1 MVFTIV
7 IYKCSHPSPGP
18 LMENTRT
25 DTIRQMVHI
34 ARLYYEEGRTQEDIA
49 RECGISRPIIS
60 RLLKQA
66 RDEGIVQI
74 TIVDPFQYNLQL
86 AERLR
91 AATGLSDIIVCPG
104 PDSGASSLLRHLG
117 LATAHYLNDVVE
129 PETVLGVG
137 WGRTLYA
144 AAQALEP
151 KSLPNM
157 TVVPLVGGL
166 GQVSASFQVHEITRL
181 IASNYGCRQETFYVP
196 ALSPDAAVKHS
207 LLASNDV
214 QFIHKWW
221 AQTSIALVGIG
232 NVSFDSEMAMLFADY
247 LDESVRSHLLANG
260 AVGDICM
267 RFFDRQGRYLPPPVD
282 RVLGVELEQLK
293 HVPRVIAVAGG
304 PEKAPAIIGA
314 VRGKYI
320 SSLIT
325 DESAARAVLTLLEQE
340 KDAHDL

>member
-1 MVFTIV
+1 
-7 IYKCSHPSPGP
+7 
-18 LMENTRT
+18 MENSRQE
-25 DTIRQMVHI
+25 TIRQMVHI

-74 TIVDPFQYNLQL
+74 TILDPFQYNLQL
-86 AERLR
+86 AERMR

-104 PDSGASSLLRHLG
+104 PDSGVDSLLRRLG
-117 LATAHYLNDVVE
+117 LATAHYLNQVVE
-129 PETVLGVG
+129 PGTVLGVG

-151 KSLPNM
+151 KPVSNM

-181 IASNYGCRQETFYVP
+181 IASNYGCRQESFYVP
-196 ALSPDAAVKHS
+196 ALSPDASVKQS

-214 QFIHKWW
+214 QFIRKWW
-221 AQTSIALVGIG
+221 AQMSAALVGIG
-232 NVSFDSEMAMLFADY
+232 NVSFDSEMAMLFAGY
-247 LDESVRSHLLANG
+247 LDEHIRKELVENG

-267 RFFDRQGRYLPPPVD
+267 RFFDRLGRYLPPPVD
-282 RVLGVELEQLK
+282 RILGIELEQLK
-293 HVPRVIAVAGG
+293 NVQRVIAVAGG
-304 PEKAPAIIGA
+304 AEKAPAIIGA

-325 DESAARAVLTLLEQE
+325 DESAARAVLSLLEQD
-340 KDAHDL
+340 KDPHDL